1 MGGSS
6 ASHGLFRLNL
16 KKAMEKFHGFFY
28 FRRWKMIRQ
37 EVVMCQKCGT
47 LKEVS
52 ETCECSSSVVEGE
65 KKKEEDWRV
74 F

>member
-1 MGGSS
+1 MAFFVLIPKRLWKNSM
-6 ASHGLFRLNL
+6 AS
-16 KKAMEKFHGFFY
+16 FH

-37 EVVMCQKCGT
+37 EVVMCQKCGS

-52 ETCECSSSVVEGE
+52 ESCECSSSEAQGE
-65 KKKEEDWRV
+65 KKNEEDWRV